1 MDTTLSRTAEI
12 PATALPKQRPSAW
25 KTLWRRLSAVAY
37 RLALRLPSLQRD
49 LPVDYYRFPPF

>member
-1 MDTTLSRTAEI
+1 MNAILTRTTDM
-12 PATALPKQRPSAW
+12 PAAKSPTQRVSAW
-25 KTLWRRLSAVAY
+25 RALRQRLSAVAY

>member
-1 MDTTLSRTAEI
+1 
-12 PATALPKQRPSAW
+12 
-25 KTLWRRLSAVAY
+25 VAY